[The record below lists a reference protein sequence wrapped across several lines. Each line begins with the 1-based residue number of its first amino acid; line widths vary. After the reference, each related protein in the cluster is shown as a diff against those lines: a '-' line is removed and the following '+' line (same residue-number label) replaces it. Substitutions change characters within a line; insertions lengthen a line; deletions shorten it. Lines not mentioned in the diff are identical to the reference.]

1 MNTSKRVAWTLALAA
16 LLPVA
21 VAACDTTDTA
31 VMDPG
36 PSGSETQE
44 PNDSGDTKAP
54 VLTFADFSP
63 QRVSVGRTGELVDIF
78 VSLEDADSGVGLV
91 TAQFKGPRE
100 ARYSQFT
107 DLRLVEGDS
116 KSGDWKGSIFVSP
129 NAESG
134 IWTLLLIRADDK
146 AGNRARWT
154 TEELQARGVPVE
166 LRVTS

>member
-1 MNTSKRVAWTLALAA
+1 
-16 LLPVA
+16 
-21 VAACDTTDTA
+21 
-31 VMDPG
+31 
-36 PSGSETQE
+36 TQE

-63 QRVSVGRTGELVDIF
+63 QRVSVGRTGDLVEIF
-78 VSLEDADSGVGLV
+78 VTLEDTDTGVGLV

-100 ARYSQFT
+100 ARISQFT

-116 KSGDWKGSIFVSP
+116 KSGDWEGSIFVPP
-129 NAESG
+129 NAETG

-166 LRVTS
+166 LKVTS